1 MRRTGIALTALATIV
16 IALGASGSGALAI
29 TSGPLS
35 ASPDSVSFL
44 HVAQG
49 TQQTIT
55 ETLTND
61 QGTVT
66 LNISDVQVSGPDKGD
81 FTLSNDTCMT
91 SQSTLNPPNDQ
102 CSVDITFAPSANR
115 GENASLDIT
124 DDDLTDGA
132 TQNIALGGTG
142 VATEFSLSGPID
154 FGDQRVG
161 TISGDQVE
169 TVTNNTDYPA
179 NPSGPS
185 ITGSGSG
192 DFNLDGNNCSGNVA
206 ATCTINVNFQP
217 TGLGSTSAT
226 LNAGGQSVSL
236 TGNGVDPN
244 ASLMPG
250 SFPFGSQPVATTSGA
265 TTFTLT
271 NTGTSPLTYGSMTKG
286 GADPGDFSA
295 TDANCAATGSLGVNA
310 TCTISVAFVPT
321 ATGSRSAIVTLHDD
335 DPNNPTQS
343 VTVTGNG
350 TPSSVGFSPSSVT
363 FVTSIPA
370 GTASPVHTVTIS
382 NTTNSS
388 LPITG
393 MSIVGANPKNFIRSA
408 DTCTGAT
415 LGPNGTCT
423 IHVEFTPSAAG
434 LRTALLQV
442 KDTGPISPHLH
453 QVTLTGRG
461 TYPHDPKTV
470 RGSVGCNSSRITWV
484 SPTATRFAGTI
495 VVRNHAHF
503 PANPGDGTIVRHP
516 AGVAPDKGLK
526 HFTTYYYRVFAKYH
540 SLTHAGGVNYSAGVR
555 LKERTGEICTPQNGA
570 RLADLTPT
578 FTWLAANTQN
588 GYAFVLQNSGDT
600 IWINYT
606 KQTQWHIPA
615 SWRYSKAT
623 HRLGHERSYTFYL
636 YAYPASHPKGILIGK
651 VSFTSR

>member
-1 MRRTGIALTALATIV
+1 MHRSTSRSRR
-16 IALGASGSGALAI
+16 
-29 TSGPLS
+29 
-35 ASPDSVSFL
+35 
-44 HVAQG
+44 
-49 TQQTIT
+49 
-55 ETLTND
+55 
-61 QGTVT
+61 
-66 LNISDVQVSGPDKGD
+66 
-81 FTLSNDTCMT
+81 
-91 SQSTLNPPNDQ
+91 
-102 CSVDITFAPSANR
+102 SANG
-115 GENASLDIT
+115 GETASLDIT
-124 DDDLTDGA
+124 DDDTA
-132 TQNIALGGTG
+132 EVRTQTIDIGGTG
-142 VATEFSLSGPID
+142 VATQFSLSGPID

-161 TISGDQVE
+161 TTSGDQTE
-169 TVTNNTDYPA
+169 TVTNNTDYAA
-179 NPSGPS
+179 NPTGPERL
-185 ITGSGSG
+185 GR
-192 DFNLDGNNCSGNVA
+192 
-206 ATCTINVNFQP
+206 FQRHRVRRQRPAERTTPP
-217 TGLGSTSAT
+217 TTRARSTSTSRPQVSELATAT
-226 LNAGGQSVSL
+226 LTEDGQSVSL

-244 ASLMPG
+244 ANLTPG
-250 SFPFGSQPVATTSGA
+250 SFGFGSQPVATTSGA
-265 TTFTLT
+265 TTFTLQ
-271 NTGTSPLTYGSMTKG
+271 NTGTSPLTYGTVTKG
-286 GADPGDFSA
+286 GADPGDFSV
-295 TDANCAATGSLGVNA
+295 TDSDCAAKGSLAVNA

-321 ATGSRSAIVTLHDD
+321 TTGSRSATVTVHDD

-363 FVTSIPA
+363 FVKSIPA

-382 NTTNSS
+382 NTTNSN
-388 LPITG
+388 LPIAG

-408 DTCTGAT
+408 DTCTGT
-415 LGPNGTCT
+415 TIGPNGTCT

-442 KDTGPISPHLH
+442 RDTGPISPHLH

-461 TYPHDPKTV
+461 TSPHDPKSV

-503 PANPGDGTIVRHP
+503 PTNAGDGTVVRHP
-516 AGVAPDKGLK
+516 AGVATDKGLK

-570 RLADLTPT
+570 RLRDLTPT

-588 GYAFVLQNSGDT
+588 GYAFVLQHSGET

-606 KQTQWHIPA
+606 KQTRWHIPA
-615 SWRYSKAT
+615 SWRYNRHT
-623 HRLGHERSYTFYL
+623 HRLGHNRSYAFYL

-651 VSFTSR
+651 VAFTTR